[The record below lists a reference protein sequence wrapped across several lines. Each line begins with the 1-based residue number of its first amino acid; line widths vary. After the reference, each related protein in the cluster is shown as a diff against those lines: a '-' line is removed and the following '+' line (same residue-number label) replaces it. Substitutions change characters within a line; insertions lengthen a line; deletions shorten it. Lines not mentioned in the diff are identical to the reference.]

1 MEHSPVAPAASASP
15 TASSSPRTHTRTK
28 AIVAIAAGAVLLLGG
43 GTTLAYWS
51 TSQVLDV
58 GTINSGDLNMVTDG
72 APEWTL
78 QGVTDA
84 AATAVAD
91 PAAVEIVPGD
101 VLTMTQDVTLTVQG
115 DTLSAELTIVEG
127 TVPEGLAAAVDATG
141 VTPTAITAADDGK
154 TVTVTVT
161 ITFDAATA
169 NREKVNTAFDLGD
182 VTLTLS
188 QLSA

>member
-1 MEHSPVAPAASASP
+1 MDSTASARP
-15 TASSSPRTHTRTK
+15 HQQAAPKTRTK
-28 AIVAIAAGAVLLLGG
+28 AIIAIAAGAALLLGG

-58 GTINSGDLNMVTDG
+58 GTINSGDLNMVTSG
-72 APEWTL
+72 TPAWTL
-78 QGVTDA
+78 QGVADA
-84 AATAVAD
+84 APSTVAD
-91 PAAVEIVPGD
+91 PTAVEIVPGD

-115 DTLSAELTIVEG
+115 DTLTAELAIAQGTIPTGLTATVES
-127 TVPEGLAAAVDATG
+127 AG
-141 VTPTAITAADDGK
+141 VTPTAITEADDGK

-161 ITFDAATA
+161 ITFDGATA
-169 NREKVNTAFDLGD
+169 NRDLVNTAFDLGD